1 MVIFLKV
8 SEMIIVSIGSLLMN
22 PLFWIVIGIAYII
35 YNKSTYMEERMLGY
49 RIPAWVKLKNSV
61 LVGLL
66 AGLLGSGVAV
76 LLGITVEKYGMNSGN
91 GSSGILYLWII
102 ALMLSLFNIRYL
114 CFSYAGGIVALM
126 NLIFGFPGI
135 NPMGIIALVGIL
147 HMVESLLI
155 WLDGFSDAVPVFL
168 KRNDGNIVGGYVM
181 NRIWPLPMMI
191 LFATLAIGGVGESV
205 SMPDWWPIIREY
217 GLDINNN
224 DMMYIIQPI
233 PILLGYGDMAITT
246 TPEKRCRDSSLG
258 LFIYSIILTIL
269 AVVGSKIRLIAYLA
283 AIFSPLGHELLIIN
297 GQKSEEREKAV
308 FDAPEKGLR
317 VLYCY
322 KGFPGDKMNI
332 EPGDIILSINNRIIE
347 NEEDL
352 ASFLRTNPTYIWL
365 DVLKLNG
372 ERKVLEYRDYARG
385 ISSLGMLIVP
395 KNPNMYIELK
405 TNARLIESI
414 KSLWKRKN
422 NVS

>member
-352 ASFLRTNPTYIWL
+352 ASFLRTNPTYVWL

-414 KSLWKRKN
+414 KSLWKKQN
-422 NVS
+422 K

>member
-269 AVVGSKIRLIAYLA
+269 AVAGSKIRLIAYLA

-414 KSLWKRKN
+414 KSLWKKQN
-422 NVS
+422 K

>member
-1 MVIFLKV
+1 
-8 SEMIIVSIGSLLMN
+8 
-22 PLFWIVIGIAYII
+22 
-35 YNKSTYMEERMLGY
+35 
-49 RIPAWVKLKNSV
+49 
-61 LVGLL
+61 
-66 AGLLGSGVAV
+66 
-76 LLGITVEKYGMNSGN
+76 
-91 GSSGILYLWII
+91 
-102 ALMLSLFNIRYL
+102 
-114 CFSYAGGIVALM
+114 VAL
-126 NLIFGFPGI
+126 
-135 NPMGIIALVGIL
+135 
-147 HMVESLLI
+147 
-155 WLDGFSDAVPVFL
+155 
-168 KRNDGNIVGGYVM
+168 
-181 NRIWPLPMMI
+181 
-191 LFATLAIGGVGESV
+191 
-205 SMPDWWPIIREY
+205 IREY

>member
-1 MVIFLKV
+1 MAIFLKV

-49 RIPAWVKLKNSV
+49 RIPAWVKLKNSM

-414 KSLWKRKN
+414 KSLWKKQN
-422 NVS
+422 K

>member
-1 MVIFLKV
+1 MAIFLKV

>member
-35 YNKSTYMEERMLGY
+35 YNKSAYMEEKMLGY
-49 RIPAWVKLKNSV
+49 RIPAWMKLKNSV

-76 LLGITVEKYGMNSGN
+76 LLGTTVEKYGMNSGN
-91 GSSGILYLWII
+91 GSSGILYLWMI

-205 SMPDWWPIIREY
+205 PMPDWWPIIREY

-224 DMMYIIQPI
+224 DLMYIIQPI

-269 AVVGSKIRLIAYLA
+269 AVAGSKIRLIAYLA

-297 GQKSEEREKAV
+297 GQKSEERGKAL
-308 FDAPEKGLR
+308 FDAPKKGLR

-322 KGFPGDKMNI
+322 KGFPGDNMNI

-385 ISSLGMLIVP
+385 ISSLGMFIVP

-414 KSLWKRKN
+414 KSLWKKYK
-422 NVS
+422 

>member
-414 KSLWKRKN
+414 KSLWKKQN
-422 NVS
+422 K

>member
-317 VLYCY
+317 VLYCF
-322 KGFPGDKMNI
+322 KGFPGAKMDI
-332 EPGDIILSINNRIIE
+332 EPGDIILAINNRIIE
-347 NEEDL
+347 HEEDL
-352 ASFLRTNPTYIWL
+352 ASFLRTNPTYVWL
-365 DVLKLNG
+365 DVIKLNG

-385 ISSLGMLIVP
+385 ISSLGLLIVP

-414 KSLWKRKN
+414 KSLWKKQN
-422 NVS
+422 K